1 MPTGLD
7 SSPNDAIAASRFSIT
22 VDGTEI
28 AQFNELVGIVSEVD
42 IIDFVENSEQELGI
56 FKKLPGK
63 RKPPHITLK
72 RGKSTSME
80 IYAWHQA
87 VVMGQIGAARRSGS
101 IILYDYEGKP
111 VSRYHFHN
119 GWPSKIALGG
129 LKAGSNEIL
138 MEEVTIVCERL
149 ERID

>member
-1 MPTGLD
+1 MAAADGEV
-7 SSPNDAIAASRFSIT
+7 IAASRFSIT

-28 AQFNELVGIVSEVD
+28 AQFNELVGITSEIDV
-42 IIDFVENSEQELGI
+42 IDFMENSEQD
-56 FKKLPGK
+56 FMQNKKLPGK
-63 RKPPHITLK
+63 RKPPTITLK
-72 RGKSTSME
+72 RGKSKSME
-80 IYAWHQA
+80 LYTWHEA
-87 VVMGQIGAARRSGS
+87 VLLGKIGAARRSGS
-101 IILYDYEGKP
+101 VILYDYEGNP

-119 GWPSKIALGG
+119 GWPAKISLGG

>member
-1 MPTGLD
+1 MPTGL
-7 SSPNDAIAASRFSIT
+7 SSGPQDAIAASRFSIT

-28 AQFNELVGIVSEVD
+28 AQFNELVGITSEVD
-42 IIDFVENSEQELGI
+42 IIDFIENSENELGV

-80 IYAWHQA
+80 IYAWHEA
-87 VVMGQIGAARRSGS
+87 VIMGNIKLARRSGS
-101 IILYDYEGKP
+101 IVLYDYDGKP

-119 GWPSKIALGG
+119 GWPSKISLSG
-129 LKAGSNEIL
+129 LKAGANEIL

>member
-28 AQFNELVGIVSEVD
+28 AQFNELVGITSEIDV
-42 IIDFVENSEQELGI
+42 IDFIENGQQELGI
-56 FKKLPGK
+56 TKKLPGK

-72 RGKSTSME
+72 RGKSSSME
-80 IYAWHQA
+80 IYAWHEA
-87 VVMGQIGAARRSGS
+87 VVLGKIGMARRSGS
-101 IILYDYEGKP
+101 LILYDYDGNA

-119 GWPSKIALGG
+119 GGHSMISMGG
-129 LKAGSNEIL
+129 LKAGDNEIL

-149 ERID
+149 ERIE